1 MGDFISKFQTP
12 VFNICVGILEEES
25 MFNLDDLKIVKSI
38 LSSKNFIDLNPIVI
52 EADPFLF
59 VKDDTLYLFYEEQR
73 GNKGKGILKMTST
86 QDLKTW
92 TTDVVIL
99 EELFHLSY
107 PNVFEYDG
115 RIYMMPES
123 GHNNDIRLYEMAE
136 DLQSC
141 RFVKSLIEG
150 ANFVDSTI
158 FRHDNVNYL
167 FTSVYK
173 GNNQYEARIY
183 IGDDNL
189 DNWHQHPQSPFS
201 TDNGDARCGGSIMND
216 GRTFYRIAQDCS
228 GNYGGGLNAYSIDEL
243 SPVSYKET
251 FSCKLMP
258 SRIYRNGGHQF
269 SIVKFRDKQIVTVDD
284 LSKSIFIRDI
294 VARLCYKLTKK

>member
-123 GHNNDIRLYEMAE
+123 GHA
-136 DLQSC
+136 
-141 RFVKSLIEG
+141 
-150 ANFVDSTI
+150 
-158 FRHDNVNYL
+158 
-167 FTSVYK
+167 
-173 GNNQYEARIY
+173 
-183 IGDDNL
+183 
-189 DNWHQHPQSPFS
+189 
-201 TDNGDARCGGSIMND
+201 
-216 GRTFYRIAQDCS
+216 
-228 GNYGGGLNAYSIDEL
+228 
-243 SPVSYKET
+243 
-251 FSCKLMP
+251 
-258 SRIYRNGGHQF
+258 
-269 SIVKFRDKQIVTVDD
+269 
-284 LSKSIFIRDI
+284 
-294 VARLCYKLTKK
+294 